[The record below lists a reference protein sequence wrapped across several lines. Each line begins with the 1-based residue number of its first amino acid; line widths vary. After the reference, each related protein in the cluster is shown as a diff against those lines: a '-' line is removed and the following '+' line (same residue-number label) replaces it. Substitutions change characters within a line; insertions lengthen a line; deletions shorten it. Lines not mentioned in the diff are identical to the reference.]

1 MQIYK
6 DKALTTTNGEKG
18 ISYFLTPYFLFFII
32 IFAAVIQYP
41 KAELHLLMNENHTPF
56 GDFFFRMWTEMG
68 GGVVPFIFLG
78 LLFLYRYS
86 YTIYLLSAQL
96 VGGIISLIAKRG
108 FNEARPLLYFQEK
121 FSDIT
126 LPLVEGVRMYKV
138 HSFPSG
144 HTITAFA
151 LFFGLALIVTNK
163 WLKLLFFVMAALVGY
178 SRVYLS
184 QHFAVDILA
193 GSAIGI
199 FSAWVCYPWLK
210 KLDKKYGKR
219 SLSDFILHKKNK
231 NLLKSAENS

>member
-1 MQIYK
+1 MQTSQNS
-6 DKALTTTNGEKG
+6 AFFTLNGKSG
-18 ISYFLTPYFLFFII
+18 ISYFLTPYFLFFIVI
-32 IFAAVIQYP
+32 LAALIQYP
-41 KAELHLLMNENHTPF
+41 KAELHLLMNDNHSPF
-56 GDFFFRMWTEMG
+56 GDFFFRMWTELG
-68 GGVVPFIFLG
+68 GGTVPFIFLG
-78 LLFLYRYS
+78 LLLFYRYS
-86 YTIYLLSAQL
+86 YALYLLSAQL
-96 VGGIISLIAKRG
+96 TGGIISLIAKRG

-144 HTITAFA
+144 HTITGFA
-151 LFFGLALIVTNK
+151 LFFGLALIVKSK

-184 QHFAVDILA
+184 QHFAIDILV

-199 FSAWVCYPWLK
+199 LSAWVCYPWLK
-210 KLDKKYGKR
+210 KLDKKYRKR

-231 NLLKSAENS
+231 NLLKSTENS